1 MLNLL
6 DILFLPSDRGFA
18 SACQALEEMHCS
30 IRALRCIQNFTAD
43 RSSSL
48 RHLFL
53 EEPVKQ
59 PIGVYRWV
67 ALRIDL
73 PPLLLLFIFNLLG
86 ALLFPSWQHHAL
98 MPAREAWHYL
108 LQFFFFICVP
118 PRAGRRG
125 LRPPREKAH
134 PSQASDQRRR
144 ECDVTHGSPENHLLH

>member
-59 PIGVYRWV
+59 PIGDTPYR
-67 ALRIDL
+67 
-73 PPLLLLFIFNLLG
+73 PP
-86 ALLFPSWQHHAL
+86 FPSCCSLFSIFRVPYCSPAGNI
-98 MPAREAWHYL
+98 MPSCL
-108 LQFFFFICVP
+108 PVKLGITFSSFFFFICVP

>member
-73 PPLLLLFIFNLLG
+73 PSPLA
-86 ALLFPSWQHHAL
+86 ALYFQSSRCPTVPQLATSCPHAC
-98 MPAREAWHYL
+98 P
-108 LQFFFFICVP
+108 
-118 PRAGRRG
+118 
-125 LRPPREKAH
+125 
-134 PSQASDQRRR
+134 
-144 ECDVTHGSPENHLLH
+144 

>member
-43 RSSSL
+43 RSSSS

-59 PIGVYRWV
+59 PISVCRWV
-67 ALRIDL
+67 ALRLDL
-73 PPLLLLFIFNLLG
+73 PPLLLLFIFDLPG
-86 ALLFPSWQHHAL
+86 ALLFRSWQHHAL

-108 LQFFFFICVP
+108 L
-118 PRAGRRG
+118 
-125 LRPPREKAH
+125 
-134 PSQASDQRRR
+134 
-144 ECDVTHGSPENHLLH
+144 

>member
-73 PPLLLLFIFNLLG
+73 PPLLLLFIFNLPG

-108 LQFFFFICVP
+108 LQFFFFYLCTTTC
-118 PRAGRRG
+118 R
-125 LRPPREKAH
+125 
-134 PSQASDQRRR
+134 
-144 ECDVTHGSPENHLLH
+144 